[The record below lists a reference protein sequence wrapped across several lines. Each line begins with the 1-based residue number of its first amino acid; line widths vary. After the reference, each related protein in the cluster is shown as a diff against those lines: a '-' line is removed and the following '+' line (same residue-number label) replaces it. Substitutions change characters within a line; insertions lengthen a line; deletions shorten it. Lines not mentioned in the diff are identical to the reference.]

1 MNGIVFDLAEASI
14 HDGPGLRV
22 TVFLKGCPLRCR
34 WCHSPEGQRPEP
46 EPMHAAG
53 EDRVCGKTYSPEAL
67 ANYLNELRPLLRGG
81 GVTFS
86 GGEPLSQATF
96 LGEVLDRLSGIHTIL
111 DTCGYAPEGDFRNIV
126 RKVSTVFLGLKLLD
140 PEQAKRWTGQ
150 GNSIVLDNLRWL
162 DTESATPYR
171 LRIPLLHG
179 VTDTPENLAALA
191 KLTRTLGR
199 LERIDFLRSNP
210 NAAAKYPA
218 ADRTFSPGFD
228 IESPGILP
236 PDFSPGVPFK
246 LLDEQEIE

>member
-46 EPMHAAG
+46 EPLHAAG
-53 EDRVCGKTYSPEAL
+53 GDRVCGKAYSAEAL
-67 ANYLNELRPLLRGG
+67 ADYLNGLRPLLPGG

-86 GGEPLSQATF
+86 GGEPLFQAAF
-96 LGEVLDRLSGIHTIL
+96 LKEVLDRLCGVHTIL
-111 DTCGYAPEGDFRNIV
+111 DTCGCAPEEDFRRIAG
-126 RKVSTVFLGLKLLD
+126 KVSAVFFGLKLLD

-150 GNSIVLDNLRWL
+150 GNAIVLNNLRWL
-162 DTESATPYR
+162 DVESATPYR

-191 KLTRTLGR
+191 KLARTLGR
-199 LERIDFLRSNP
+199 LERIDFLQSNP

-218 ADRTFSPGFD
+218 AGRTFEPGFD
-228 IESPGILP
+228 VGSPGILP
-236 PDFSPGVPFK
+236 ADFSPGVPFK
-246 LLDEQEIE
+246 LLDEGEIE